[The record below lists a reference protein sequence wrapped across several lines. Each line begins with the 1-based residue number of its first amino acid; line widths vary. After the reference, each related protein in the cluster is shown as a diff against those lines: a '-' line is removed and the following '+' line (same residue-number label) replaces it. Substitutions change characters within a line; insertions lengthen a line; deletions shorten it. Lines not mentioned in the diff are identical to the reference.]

1 MRKEI
6 ENWFKADRDFE
17 SGKNLLM
24 KHSQNLMLKASLQRG
39 AISINILQYE
49 LGKLIGATE
58 ATYKGWLAAAL
69 KPKAVTERLPD
80 IKETIEPQAEETTQQ
95 PDVDAMPYAE
105 ALALAQ
111 ELGLEIASRKKAVV
125 VEALKEHYE
134 KKK

>member
-69 KPKAVTERLPD
+69 KPKAEPTPTPQPEP
-80 IKETIEPQAEETTQQ
+80 EEPQAEETTQQ

-125 VEALKEHYE
+125 AEALKEYYE

>member
-1 MRKEI
+1 MKKEI

-24 KHSQNLMLKASLQRG
+24 KYSQNLMLKASLQRG

-49 LGKLIGATE
+49 LGKLIGVGE

-69 KPKAVTERLPD
+69 KPKAEPKPTPQPEP
-80 IKETIEPQAEETTQQ
+80 EEPQAEEPNQE
-95 PDVDAMPYAE
+95 PDIDAMPYPE